1 MDVKQIREL
10 SLVELEEKLRAV
22 REQLFKLKFQKAMI
36 SPKNP
41 LIIRGLRR
49 DVARMKTILLERET
63 EQKTKKE

>member
-41 LIIRGLRR
+41 LITRGLRR